1 MAQDLRKLFEK
12 QREAKKFQ
20 MKENHEERFLARLDD
35 ELPIQE
41 KSHFSL
47 WKIAASILIL
57 VGVGWFAFQQLRP
70 DTDPIKTTVVDKDNT
85 TEKTEGISLG
95 DLSPDLKKVE
105 NYYVAN
111 INFELSK
118 LEISEENRAMVDG
131 FMDRLQELNF
141 EYKRLNTELNQIGPN
156 DQTIAALIK
165 NLQLRLELLHKL
177 KEKLNTLKSSKN
189 EHDTNT
195 I

>member
-1 MAQDLRKLFEK
+1 MAQDLRELFKK

-20 MKENHEERFLARLDD
+20 MKPGHEERFSALLDE
-35 ELPIQE
+35 ELPIA
-41 KSHFSL
+41 KKPGLSL
-47 WKIAASILIL
+47 WKIAASVLILI
-57 VGVGWFAFQQLRP
+57 GVGWFAIQQLRP
-70 DTDPIKTTVVDKDNT
+70 PADPIKTTVVDKENLN
-85 TEKTEGISLG
+85 EENQGISLG

-118 LEISEENRAMVDG
+118 LEISEENKAMVDG
-131 FMDRLQELNF
+131 FMDRLQELNL